1 MPLYD
6 FKNLK
11 TGEVETKMMSIA
23 DMQEYVKDPNIRQ
36 VIGAPKVIGETLGS
50 VARKA
55 GDGWK
60 EVQDKIK
67 KGLPPRLRD
76 NINTK

>member
-11 TGEVETKMMSIA
+11 TEEIETKMMSIS
-23 DMQEYVKDPNIRQ
+23 DMEEYVKDPNIQQ
-36 VIGAPKVIGETLGS
+36 VITAPKVLTAKDGQVLK
-50 VARKA
+50 KA
-55 GDGWK
+55 GEGWK
-60 EVQDKIK
+60 EVQQKIQ
-67 KGLPPRLRD
+67 KGLPPRLRG

>member
-11 TGEVETKMMSIA
+11 TEEIETKMMSIS
-23 DMQEYVKDPNIRQ
+23 DMEEYVKDPNIQQ
-36 VIGAPKVIGETLGS
+36 VITAPKVLTAKDGQVLK
-50 VARKA
+50 KA
-55 GDGWK
+55 GEGWK
-60 EVQDKIK
+60 EVQQRIQ
-67 KGLPPRLRD
+67 KGLPPRLRG

>member
-11 TGEVETKMMSIA
+11 TNEIETKMMSIS
-23 DMQEYVKDPNIRQ
+23 DMEEYVKDPNIQQ
-36 VIGAPKVIGETLGS
+36 VITPPKVLTAKDGQVLK
-50 VARKA
+50 KA
-55 GDGWK
+55 GEGWK
-60 EVQDKIK
+60 EVQQKIQ
-67 KGLPPRLRD
+67 KGLPPRLRG